1 MSALDKFLD
10 AHGAMRKVSATGYRG
25 PCRACGASEKSGCLS
40 VSEGGTGALLV
51 KCFKGGCDAEAIAG
65 SVGLAL
71 HDLFPERLTGHHVK
85 GPRRRG
91 LLSANEALALLKFE
105 AELTTVAA
113 ANLAHGVALTNQDR
127 DRLRQACS
135 RIAGLYAEVR
145 S

>member
-1 MSALDKFLD
+1 MSALDRFLN
-10 AHGAMRKVSATGYRG
+10 AHGGMRKTGDRYRG
-25 PCRACGASEKSGCLS
+25 ACLACNASNKTTLS
-40 VSEGGTGALLV
+40 ISEGRDGTLLV

-71 HDLFPERLTGHHVK
+71 QDLFPDRLSGHHVK

-91 LLSANEALALLKFE
+91 LLSANEALDLLKFE

-113 ANLAHGVALTNQDR
+113 GNLAHGVALSDQDR
-127 DRLRQACS
+127 HRLLQACS
-135 RIAGLYAEVR
+135 RIASLYAEVR